1 MTPSE
6 FSRRQAVD
14 TLGDA
19 PRRLDLAAEEGER
32 AALARRFA
40 LIAIDRLEASLT
52 LRWSDAEVIA
62 EGQLDAAI
70 TQACAATGE
79 PVPAK
84 VQAPFEIRFRPLSDA
99 AAAGEEVE
107 LGEGDMDVVFYRDGA
122 IDVGEAVAETLLLN
136 LDPYPRAPGAADALK
151 AAGVKSEEE
160 AGPFGALASLRD
172 KLKP

>member
-6 FSRRQAVD
+6 FSRLQAVD

-19 PRRLDLAAEEGER
+19 PRRVDLAAGEAER

-40 LIAIDRLEASLT
+40 LLAIDRLKASLT
-52 LRWSDAEVIA
+52 LRWSDGEVIA
-62 EGQLDAAI
+62 EGALDAAI
-70 TQACAATGE
+70 TQACVATGE
-79 PVPAK
+79 PVPAELR
-84 VQAPFEIRFRPLSDA
+84 APFEIRFRPAPDA
-99 AAAGEEVE
+99 ATPGEEVE
-107 LGEGDMDVVFYRDGA
+107 LDQSDLDVVFYRDGA

-160 AGPFGALASLRD
+160 AGPFGALAALRD
-172 KLKP
+172 KLKS

>member
-19 PRRLDLAAEEGER
+19 PRRLDLAADEAER

-79 PVPAK
+79 AVPAK

-99 AAAGEEVE
+99 AAAGEKSS
-107 LGEGDMDVVFYRDGA
+107 LAKATWTWCSTATARSTSA
-122 IDVGEAVAETLLLN
+122 RRL
-136 LDPYPRAPGAADALK
+136 PRPCCSTSTPIRARPAP
-151 AAGVKSEEE
+151 S
-160 AGPFGALASLRD
+160 RR
-172 KLKP
+172 